1 MNTKPK
7 ILVVDDKVE
16 NLIVLETVLKQ
27 LDVEFIRALS
37 GQEALEIIT
46 QDQNFA
52 IALIDVQMPDMDGF
66 ETVRKMRSLNKTK
79 NLPVIFIS
87 AIYSE
92 NYYKLKGIQAGAVDF
107 IAKPIV
113 PDILIGKVKIFLDIH
128 NQKIQLQEEI
138 SNRIKIESKLKK
150 TVEQMKQLAIEAQV
164 ASKTKSEFL
173 ANMSH
178 EIRTPM
184 NGIIGLTALMLDTG
198 LTDEQREFS
207 EMIRNSADSLLV
219 ILNDI
224 LDFSK
229 IEAGKLELEKIDFD
243 LRDMLENLSDILAM
257 KVYKKGLEFS
267 CLIEPDVPSMLKGD
281 SGRLRQILTNL
292 IGNAIKF
299 TAKGEIALHVSL
311 DKEYENYAII
321 HFSVTDTGI
330 GIPRNKIERLFKS
343 FSQVDTSTTRKYGG
357 TGLGLTISKQLVEL
371 MQGQIGVRSVPGKG
385 STFWFTIKMKKQSVD
400 KVAIVDEN
408 DIVQLLQNCRILVVD
423 HNATNRHVLKSILS
437 SWECKSDVVPDAGRA
452 IEKMSSAAK
461 NNEPFNIAILDKH
474 LPDMDG
480 EALGEKILKDEYL
493 AETKIIL
500 MTSIAN
506 RNEKKRLEENGFKS
520 YLTKPIKQSQLYN
533 CLMTLIGQKQMGV
546 SASQGDK
553 TPGRISDSKL
563 GTVKILLVED
573 NVINQKVALKMLE
586 KMGCTTD
593 AALNGKEAIKLL
605 EKNDYSLVL
614 MDVQMPE
621 MDGFEATKIIRSHK
635 SNVKNH
641 KIPIIAMTAH
651 AMKGDRERCMNIG
664 MDDYVPKP
672 IKPVELAT
680 ALNRWIGGKN
690 FKNKLT
696 KEKKNRVRAELFN
709 IDEFLERI
717 GGDKKFCQELI
728 DLFLVELPRMLKSLR
743 DGLEKEDAELVH
755 RMAHTIKG
763 AAGNICA
770 PKLENATRQLE
781 INSKKGDLNEG
792 FELLE
797 KIQKEFQDLK
807 EVLKEPEYM
816 MELCVK

>member
-1 MNTKPK
+1 
-7 ILVVDDKVE
+7 
-16 NLIVLETVLKQ
+16 
-27 LDVEFIRALS
+27 
-37 GQEALEIIT
+37 
-46 QDQNFA
+46 
-52 IALIDVQMPDMDGF
+52 
-66 ETVRKMRSLNKTK
+66 
-79 NLPVIFIS
+79 
-87 AIYSE
+87 
-92 NYYKLKGIQAGAVDF
+92 
-107 IAKPIV
+107 
-113 PDILIGKVKIFLDIH
+113 
-128 NQKIQLQEEI
+128 
-138 SNRIKIESKLKK
+138 
-150 TVEQMKQLAIEAQV
+150 
-164 ASKTKSEFL
+164 
-173 ANMSH
+173 
-178 EIRTPM
+178 
-184 NGIIGLTALMLDTG
+184 
-198 LTDEQREFS
+198 
-207 EMIRNSADSLLV
+207 
-219 ILNDI
+219 
-224 LDFSK
+224 
-229 IEAGKLELEKIDFD
+229 
-243 LRDMLENLSDILAM
+243 
-257 KVYKKGLEFS
+257 
-267 CLIEPDVPSMLKGD
+267 
-281 SGRLRQILTNL
+281 
-292 IGNAIKF
+292 
-299 TAKGEIALHVSL
+299 
-311 DKEYENYAII
+311 
-321 HFSVTDTGI
+321 
-330 GIPRNKIERLFKS
+330 
-343 FSQVDTSTTRKYGG
+343 
-357 TGLGLTISKQLVEL
+357 
-371 MQGQIGVRSVPGKG
+371 
-385 STFWFTIKMKKQSVD
+385 
-400 KVAIVDEN
+400 
-408 DIVQLLQNCRILVVD
+408 
-423 HNATNRHVLKSILS
+423 
-437 SWECKSDVVPDAGRA
+437 
-452 IEKMSSAAK
+452 
-461 NNEPFNIAILDKH
+461 
-474 LPDMDG
+474 
-480 EALGEKILKDEYL
+480 
-493 AETKIIL
+493 
-500 MTSIAN
+500 
-506 RNEKKRLEENGFKS
+506 
-520 YLTKPIKQSQLYN
+520 
-533 CLMTLIGQKQMGV
+533 MTLIGQKQMGV

-621 MDGFEATKIIRSHK
+621 MDGFEATKIIRSNK
-635 SNVKNH
+635 SSVKNH